1 VPSVEKLVI
10 DPVIKCLKLI
20 IISRLSFKTM
30 YKNER
35 EEGERARERERERDR
50 DILSMVKKK
59 AEKCRR

>member
-35 EEGERARERERERDR
+35 EEGERARERERERE
-50 DILSMVKKK
+50 MFKVF
-59 AEKCRR
+59 